1 MVCRTSCR
9 GGMVPPSPVD
19 VVLFD
24 TDLADGR
31 NAAITTL
38 PDIIIIFNVHEAT
51 IVSDG
56 SWWYNCS
63 TECKFKFVSSGT
75 SSLSCG
81 DKVSAH
87 VMSIICQ

>member
-1 MVCRTSCR
+1 MVCRASCQ

-63 TECKFKFVSSGT
+63 TECKFKFVSSGM

-81 DKVSAH
+81 DKDSAH